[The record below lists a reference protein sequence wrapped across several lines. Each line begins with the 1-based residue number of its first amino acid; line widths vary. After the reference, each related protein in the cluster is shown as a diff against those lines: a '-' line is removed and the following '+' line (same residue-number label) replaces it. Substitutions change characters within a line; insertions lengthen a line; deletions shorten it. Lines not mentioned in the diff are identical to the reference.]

1 MRPDSMPRREKT
13 VYLVDGNAQ
22 IHRAYFAIRGLAT
35 SRGLPTGATYG
46 FTTMLRKLVADEEPE
61 WLGICFDMAGP
72 TFRHQEFKEY
82 KANRKKMDD
91 DLVVQLPY
99 VRRVCDVFRL
109 PILEVQGYEADDV
122 IATLARQAVG
132 AGHRVVVVSGDK
144 DLLQLVNDQVLV
156 LNPGRE
162 GTGATLYDRKL
173 VEEKF
178 GAPPERVVD
187 VLALVGDAVD
197 NVPGVP
203 GIGDKGARDLVKE
216 FGSVEEVLANAD
228 QVKRAAYRE
237 GLLNHREQA
246 LLSKRLVTLR
256 FDVPVAFDPDSLRL
270 RQPDA
275 AAAHALF
282 SELEFTA
289 LAREYAPE
297 PTATETGVAVIHD
310 EATLAAFVEESRRA
324 GRLALSL
331 VRSHREPMRAQL
343 LGLALCCRGGRAVY
357 LPLEHSPLEMAGAL
371 PRARAID
378 ILRPL
383 LEDATV
389 AKLSARGK
397 HDLVLL
403 ARQGIG
409 LAGLAFDAPLAAYLL
424 NPGRRSY
431 SVEELAQEHLGERAS
446 SSGGIL
452 EGEAAGVSLDV
463 ACRASGQEASLLA
476 RLSAPVESKLEEEG
490 LASIYEE
497 MELPLVGVLADMER
511 LGVKVNAAFLGEL
524 SREMEA
530 QIAELTREIYALA
543 EGEFNINSPAQL
555 REVLFDRL
563 GLKAGK
569 KTAKTKA
576 ASTAEDVLEELAQ
589 VHELPRKILAYRSV
603 QKLKST
609 YVDAL
614 PALVNPE
621 TGRIHASFN
630 QTVAATGRLS
640 MADPNLQ
647 NIPIRTSEG
656 RRIREAF
663 VAEPGHLLLSADYS
677 QVELRILAHL
687 SQDQTL
693 IDTFRRGEDVHDRTS
708 REIFGPFSTIPA
720 EEQRRRSKMV
730 NYALL
735 YGKTA
740 FTLAKDL
747 GVSRREAERLHRG
760 ATSPAIP
767 RSGASWRRPSHG
779 PGRPGH
785 VRTLLGRLRRLPDLS
800 SGNFQV
806 RSEAERQAIN
816 TPVQGSAA
824 DLIKKAMITLH
835 AELARRRLGSR
846 LILQIHDELLL
857 EAPEAEA
864 EEARGLVKE
873 IMEGALALDVP
884 LVVDARIGASW
895 ADVH

>member
-1 MRPDSMPRREKT
+1 MPPREKT

-46 FTTMLRKLVADEEPE
+46 FTTMLRKLMADQEPE

-72 TFRHQEFKEY
+72 TFRHEQFKEY
-82 KANRKKMDD
+82 KANRKKMED

-99 VRRVCDVFRL
+99 VRRVCEVFQL

-122 IATLARQAVG
+122 LATLAQQAVG
-132 AGHRVVVVSGDK
+132 AGHKVVVVSGDK
-144 DLLQLVNDQVLV
+144 DLLQLVNDDVLV

-162 GTGATLYDRKL
+162 GTGAALYDRKL

-178 GAPPERVVD
+178 GVPPERVVD

-203 GIGDKGARDLVKE
+203 GIGDKGARDLVRE
-216 FGSVEEVLANAD
+216 FGTVEEVLANAD

-256 FDVPVAFDPDSLRL
+256 FDAPVAFDPAALRL
-270 RQPDA
+270 RRPNQ

-297 PTATETGVAVIHD
+297 PPATETGVTVVQD
-310 EATLAAFVEESRRA
+310 EATLAAFVEEARLA

-331 VRSHREPMRAQL
+331 VRTHREPMRSRL
-343 LGLALCCRGGRAVY
+343 LGLALCCRGGRAAY
-357 LPLEHSPLEMAGAL
+357 LPLEHSPLEMAEAV
-371 PRARAID
+371 PRARA
-378 ILRPL
+378 LAMLTPL

-403 ARQGIG
+403 SRHGVG
-409 LAGLAFDAPLAAYLL
+409 LAGLAFDALLAAYLL

-431 SVEELAQEHLGERAS
+431 SVEELAQEYLGERPS
-446 SSGGIL
+446 SSSGIL
-452 EGEAAGVSLDV
+452 EGEATGVSLD
-463 ACRASGQEASLLA
+463 AAWRAAGQEASLVL
-476 RLSAPVESKLEEEG
+476 RLSAAAEAKLEAEG
-490 LASIYEE
+490 LASVYQE
-497 MELPLVGVLADMER
+497 MELPLVPVLADMER
-511 LGVKVNAAFLGEL
+511 RGVKVNASFLGEL
-524 SREMEA
+524 SQEMET
-530 QIAELTREIYALA
+530 QIVGLTREIHGLA
-543 EGEFNINSPAQL
+543 KGEFNINSSAQL

-576 ASTAEDVLEELAQ
+576 ASTAEDVLEELAL
-589 VHELPRKILAYRSV
+589 VHELPRKILDYRSV

-647 NIPIRTSEG
+647 NIPIRTPEG

-663 VAEPGHLLLSADYS
+663 VPEPGCLLLSADYS
-677 QVELRILAHL
+677 QIELRILAHL

-693 IDTFRRGEDVHDRTS
+693 IDTFRRGEDIHDRTS
-708 REIFGPFSTIPA
+708 REVFGPFSPMA
-720 EEQRRRSKMV
+720 PEEQRRRSKMI

-747 GVSRREAERLHRG
+747 GVSRREAEDFIEAYFSRY
-760 ATSPAIP
+760 
-767 RSGASWRRPSHG
+767 PSVRQFIDDTIARARETG
-779 PGRPGH
+779 M
-785 VRTLLGRLRRLPDLS
+785 VRTLLGRLRRLPELT

-835 AELARRRLGSR
+835 AELSRRRLGSH

-857 EAPEAEA
+857 EVPETEA
-864 EEARGLVKE
+864 EEARALVKE

-895 ADVH
+895 AEVH

>member
-1 MRPDSMPRREKT
+1 MPSREKT

-46 FTTMLRKLVADEEPE
+46 FTTMLRKLVADEQPE
-61 WLGICFDMAGP
+61 WLAICFDMAGP
-72 TFRHQEFKEY
+72 TFRHQQFQEY
-82 KANRKKMDD
+82 KANRKKMED

-99 VRRVCDVFRL
+99 VRRVCEVFRL
-109 PILEVQGYEADDV
+109 PIVEVEGFEADDT

-144 DLLQLVNDQVLV
+144 DLLQLVSDQVLV

-162 GTGATLYDRKL
+162 GTGSTLYDRKL

-178 GAPPERVVD
+178 GVPPERVVD

-203 GIGDKGARDLVKE
+203 GIGDKGARDLVRQ
-216 FGSVEEVLANAD
+216 FGTVEEVLANAGD
-228 QVKRAAYRE
+228 VKRAAYRD
-237 GLLNHREQA
+237 GLLNHRDQA
-246 LLSKRLVTLR
+246 LLSKSLVTLR
-256 FDVPVAFDPDSLRL
+256 FDAPVRFEPEAWRLGPPDL
-270 RQPDA
+270 

-282 SELEFTA
+282 QELEFAA

-297 PTATETGVAVIHD
+297 PTATQTTVGVVQT
-310 EATLAAFVEESRRA
+310 EAELAGFIQQARQA

-331 VRSHREPMRAQL
+331 VRSHREPMRARL
-343 LGLALCCRGGRAVY
+343 LGLGLSCGGGRAVY
-357 LPLEHSPLEMAGAL
+357 LPLDHSPLEMADAV
-371 PRARAID
+371 PKARAVE
-378 ILRPL
+378 LLKPL
-383 LEDATV
+383 LEDASV

-397 HDLVLL
+397 QDLLLL
-403 ARQGIG
+403 ARHGIRLG
-409 LAGLAFDAPLAAYLL
+409 GLAFDAVLAAYLL
-424 NPGRRSY
+424 NPGRRSH
-431 SVEELAQEHLGERAS
+431 SVEELAQEHLGERPAP
-446 SSGGIL
+446 SGGVL

-463 ACRASGQEASLLA
+463 ASRGSGQEASLLL
-476 RLSAPVESKLEEEG
+476 RLTAPVTSKLQEEG
-490 LASIYEE
+490 LGSVCAE
-497 MELPLVGVLADMER
+497 MELPLVPVLAAMEQW
-511 LGVKVNAAFLGEL
+511 GVKVNTAFLGEL
-524 SREMEA
+524 SREMEGR
-530 QIAELTREIYALA
+530 IVELTREIHALA
-543 EGEFNINSPAQL
+543 NGEFNINSPAQL

-589 VHELPRKILAYRSV
+589 LHELPRKILDYRSV

-614 PALVNPE
+614 PDLVNPE

-647 NIPIRTSEG
+647 NIPIRTAEG

-677 QVELRILAHL
+677 QIELRILAHL

-693 IDTFRRGEDVHDRTS
+693 IETFRRGEDIHDRTS
-708 REIFGPFSTIPA
+708 REVFGPFSPIAPD
-720 EEQRRRSKMV
+720 EQRRRSKMI

-747 GVSRREAERLHRG
+747 GVSRREAEDFIEAYFSRY
-760 ATSPAIP
+760 
-767 RSGASWRRPSHG
+767 PSVRQFIDRTVAEARETG
-779 PGRPGH
+779 Q
-785 VRTLLGRLRRLPDLS
+785 VRTLLGRLRRLPDLK

-824 DLIKKAMITLH
+824 DLIKKAMIGLH
-835 AELARRRLGSR
+835 AELTRRRMGSR

-857 EAPEAEA
+857 EVPEGEGEA
-864 EEARGLVKE
+864 ARALVKE
-873 IMEGALALDVP
+873 VMEGALTLDVP
-884 LVVDARIGASW
+884 LVVDARLGASW